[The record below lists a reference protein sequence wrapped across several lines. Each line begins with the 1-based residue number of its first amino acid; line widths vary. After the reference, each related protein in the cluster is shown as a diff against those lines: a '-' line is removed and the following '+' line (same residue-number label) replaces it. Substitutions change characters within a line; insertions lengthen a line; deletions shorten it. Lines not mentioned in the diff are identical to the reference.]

1 MKKDMIQGLS
11 PHFGCLDEYP
21 QIFDQ
26 LGLAGKFF
34 DGGRADI
41 ILKLF
46 VCRSQ
51 SAFIIA
57 EIEIR
62 IGHAAK
68 ISYWRQTV
76 RQRTVNPMQNDDI
89 CA

>member
-1 MKKDMIQGLS
+1 MKKDMIQGLA
-11 PHFGCLDEYP
+11 PHFGCPDEDP
-21 QIFDQ
+21 QVFDQ

-34 DGGRADI
+34 DGRRANI
-41 ILKLF
+41 ILKFF
-46 VCRSQ
+46 VCGSQ

-62 IGHAAK
+62 IGHVAK

-76 RQRTVNPMQNDDI
+76 RQRTVNPLQNDDI
-89 CA
+89 CY

>member
-1 MKKDMIQGLS
+1 MIQGLS
-11 PHFGCLDEYP
+11 PHFGCLDEDP

-34 DGGRADI
+34 DDSWPDI
-41 ILKLF
+41 VLKLF
-46 VCRSQ
+46 VCGSQ
-51 SAFIIA
+51 SAFIIV

-76 RQRTVNPMQNDDI
+76 RQRTVNPLWNDDI